1 MNNDQRLKIEDWGN
15 AQSSIINHQSSRLI
29 SYSQP
34 APGITA
40 ANFLAQARGRER
52 FFWEDVR
59 DRIIFAGFGTA
70 VNLFAW
76 GDGRFQSIQEQ
87 TKALFANVILLNET
101 NPLATP
107 RLFGGFAFRDD
118 FTPDNTWAAFHPA
131 HFILPHYQ
139 LVQVGGDSW
148 LTINTLIPPD
158 EEPAASLPILKE
170 ALAARYA
177 VLKNEGVKG
186 RRGEGGILVHPF
198 TPATEGRPPAHPF
211 IHYPMPYDTWA
222 EKINDIRHQ
231 IRTTPLKKAVLARV
245 AELRFPDR
253 VDVDGALTY
262 LNAHYNDCYRFLF
275 EPRPFHAF
283 YGATPELLAK
293 VEGRTLTSMA
303 LAGSIRRS
311 ADPLEDAALG
321 QQLLNSAKDRHEHEL
336 VVYSILERLAPL
348 TDKLEIAPQ
357 PGVYKINNI
366 QHLYTPVRA
375 RLLEANGIL
384 PIAELLHPTP
394 AMGGTPRRLA
404 VQVIRD
410 AEPVTRGWYAAP
422 VGWIDVNLDGAFAVA
437 IRSAVAQERRAWLYA
452 GAGIVADSEPEKEWE
467 ETALKFRPMLEALQ
481 VQIET

>member
-1 MNNDQRLKIEDWGN
+1 MNNSKTTRLETKDWEGHHSVLST
-15 AQSSIINHQSSRLI
+15 QPSRLI

-40 ANFLAQARGRER
+40 ADFLAQARGSER

-87 TKALFANVILLNET
+87 AKALFADAVLLNET
-101 NPLATP
+101 NQLASP

-148 LTINTLIPPD
+148 LTINALIPPD
-158 EEPAASLPILKE
+158 EEPAVSLPVLQE
-170 ALAARYA
+170 ALATRYA
-177 VLKNEGVKG
+177 VLKKAGEQRGRGAGV
-186 RRGEGGILVHPF
+186 IS
-198 TPATEGRPPAHPF
+198 PPLPRSSAPLHLN
-211 IHYPMPYDTWA
+211 YPMPYDTWA
-222 EKINDIRHQ
+222 EKINDIRRQ
-231 IRTTPLKKAVLARV
+231 IQTTALKKVVLSRV

-253 VDVDGALTY
+253 VDVDGALAY
-262 LNAHYNDCYRFLF
+262 LHQHYHDCYRFLF

-293 VEGRTLTSMA
+293 VDGRTLTSMA

-375 RLLEANGIL
+375 RLIEANGIL

-404 VQVIRD
+404 MPAIRN

-422 VGWIDVNLDGAFAVA
+422 VGWIDVNMDGAFAVA
-437 IRSAVAQERRAWLYA
+437 IRSSVVQERRAWLYA

-467 ETALKFRPMLEALQ
+467 ETALKFRPMLEALGQ
-481 VQIET
+481 ENAS

>member
-1 MNNDQRLKIEDWGN
+1 MSNEQG
-15 AQSSIINHQSSRLI
+15 SSWERDDKRSSVLSPHSSVLI

-40 ANFLAQARGRER
+40 TDFLVQARGSER

-76 GDGRFQSIQEQ
+76 GNGRFRSIQEQ
-87 TKALFANVILLNET
+87 AKTLFADAILLNET
-101 NPLATP
+101 NPLAAP

-118 FTPDNTWAAFHPA
+118 FIPDNTWAAFHPA

-148 LTINTLIPPD
+148 LTINALIPPD
-158 EEPAASLPILKE
+158 EEPAASLPVLRE
-170 ALAARYA
+170 ALATRYA
-177 VLKNEGVKG
+177 VLKDEGV
-186 RRGEGGILVHPF
+186 
-198 TPATEGRPPAHPF
+198 TPAHPLTSSPLHPF
-211 IHYPMPYDTWA
+211 IHYPMPYDTWT
-222 EKINDIRHQ
+222 EKIDDIRQQ
-231 IRTTPLKKAVLARV
+231 IHTTALKKVVLSRM
-245 AELRFPDR
+245 AELRFPGR
-253 VDVDGALTY
+253 VDVDGALAY
-262 LNAHYNDCYRFLF
+262 LNEHYNDCYRFLF
-275 EPRPFHAF
+275 EPRPFHAV

-293 VEGRTLTSMA
+293 VEGCTLTSMA

-311 ADPLEDAALG
+311 ANPLEDAALG

-375 RLLEANGIL
+375 RLIHSNGIL

-404 VQVIRD
+404 MQVIRD

-422 VGWIDVNLDGAFAVA
+422 VGWIDVNLNGAFAVA

>member
-1 MNNDQRLKIEDWGN
+1 
-15 AQSSIINHQSSRLI
+15 
-29 SYSQP
+29 
-34 APGITA
+34 
-40 ANFLAQARGRER
+40 
-52 FFWEDVR
+52 
-59 DRIIFAGFGTA
+59 
-70 VNLFAW
+70 
-76 GDGRFQSIQEQ
+76 
-87 TKALFANVILLNET
+87 LLNET
-101 NPLATP
+101 NPLAAP

-139 LVQVGGDSW
+139 LVQVGSDSW
-148 LTINTLIPPD
+148 LTINALIPND
-158 EEPAASLPILKE
+158 EETTASLPVLQE
-170 ALAARYA
+170 ALAARYG

-186 RRGEGGILVHPF
+186 RKGEGVTPAHPLTPSPLHPL
-198 TPATEGRPPAHPF
+198 TPATEGRPPAHPL

-222 EKINDIRHQ
+222 KQINDIRRQ
-231 IRTTPLKKAVLARV
+231 IRTTPLKKAVLSRM
-245 AELRFPDR
+245 AELQFSNR
-253 VDVDGALTY
+253 VNVDGALAY
-262 LNAHYNDCYRFLF
+262 LNEHYNDCYRFLF

-293 VEGRTLTSMA
+293 VEGHTLTSMA
-303 LAGSIRRS
+303 LAGSIHRS

-375 RLLEANGIL
+375 RLIEANGIL

-404 VQVIRD
+404 MQVIRD

>member
-1 MNNDQRLKIEDWGN
+1 MTPIASL
-15 AQSSIINHQSSRLI
+15 QSPVSNRDLSALANPPLALLQLI
-29 SYSQP
+29 FWRKSGS
-34 APGITA
+34 
-40 ANFLAQARGRER
+40 ER

-76 GDGRFQSIQEQ
+76 GENRFRSIQEQ
-87 TKALFANVILLNET
+87 AQNLFGDAVLLNDA
-101 NPLATP
+101 NPLAAP

-118 FTPDNTWAAFHPA
+118 FIPDNTWAAFHPA

-148 LTINTLIPPD
+148 LTINTLTPFE
-158 EEPAASLPILKE
+158 EEPTASLPVLKE
-170 ALAARYA
+170 ALETRYA
-177 VLKNEGVKG
+177 VLTGE
-186 RRGEGGILVHPF
+186 RRPKAAWSRGAE
-198 TPATEGRPPAHPF
+198 AKKSPPRLA
-211 IHYPMPYDTWA
+211 YPMPYDTWA
-222 EKINDIRHQ
+222 EKINDVRHGIRN
-231 IRTTPLKKAVLARV
+231 TSLKKAVLARV

-253 VDVDGALTY
+253 VDVDGALVY

-311 ADPLEDAALG
+311 DDPLEDAALG

-348 TDKLEIAPQ
+348 TDQLEIAPQ
-357 PGVYKINNI
+357 PGVYKLNNI
-366 QHLYTPVRA
+366 QHLYSPVRA
-375 RLLEANGIL
+375 HLINAEGIL

-394 AMGGTPRRLA
+394 AMGGAPRRLA
-404 VQVIRD
+404 MQVIRD

-452 GAGIVADSEPEKEWE
+452 GGGIVADSEPEKEWE
-467 ETALKFRPMLEALQ
+467 ETELKFRPMLEALGRRNN
-481 VQIET
+481 ER